1 MFCGNCGKKLPDDAA
16 FCPECGAK
24 AQKLDAPIS
33 EEKNIPAIPEKAQQ
47 KKQGKLKSILSGIG
61 SLIIIVAVIYSF
73 TKHPTSELKD
83 IVFEDYGDITFGEAV
98 KENVRNTSWESEK
111 VDSTHYI
118 VTVSGFI
125 PEIYSNVELSF
136 DINYADDYVYAS
148 AKEVILDGDYYDDA
162 FTIAFVFG
170 YIYVRYLLGLISWSG
185 VVVGLPTTSA
195 PVHRPSKILA
205 CGALSGMRQM
215 KAYNPRPTRGLHG
228 LHLTRLKP
236 RCL

>member
-83 IVFEDYGDITFGEAV
+83 IVFEDYGDITFGDAV

-162 FTIAFVFG
+162 FTIAFVLG
-170 YIYVRYLLGLISWSG
+170 SIYGS
-185 VVVGLPTTSA
+185 
-195 PVHRPSKILA
+195 
-205 CGALSGMRQM
+205 
-215 KAYNPRPTRGLHG
+215 
-228 LHLTRLKP
+228 
-236 RCL
+236 